1 MNSRSFHR
9 IFLKTP
15 AIFFLLLPLLF
26 IQSAKA
32 TNHPLRVDANT
43 IKNMP
48 ASEFE
53 AGLKELK
60 AQGFKEIIVENDTPS
75 FEKVSAQKA
84 GSSGDF
90 YIMLGLEKNET
101 DNTIRAIDYYNL
113 QAIVSHMSEL
123 KFRVIMNLYA
133 GISDLKSALDADRPT
148 VILWTSHGTA
158 VNFFSATGEPVPAS
172 VFKEASPYVYQFI
185 LSACYGTEAFDF
197 KYGSN
202 IPKTM
207 KTFTWSG
214 ETKPSELKKWIY
226 SGAWSAFSHRKEI
239 TNENLICERQG
250 SGYILKNRFLNKALP
265 GYKYNSSNACHESLL
280 KANNGFACNQVGP
293 VDFTTVSIA
302 KLETTAGSKYS
313 SQDECMNRL
322 KSAYNGK
329 ICRGL
334 PGSNKVLLI
343 DSKTNTANERYF
355 TAMPDCVNTLF
366 SEREL

>member
-1 MNSRSFHR
+1 MNFKTS
-9 IFLKTP
+9 LKNS
-15 AIFFLLLPLLF
+15 AIVLLLFPFFSLQNSYAENQPLK
-26 IQSAKA
+26 IDSQ
-32 TNHPLRVDANT
+32 T
-43 IKNMP
+43 IKNIP

-53 AGLKELK
+53 EGIKELRN
-60 AQGFKEIIVENDTPS
+60 QGFKEIIVESESSP
-75 FEKVSAQKA
+75 FEKVTAQKA

-90 YIMLGLEKNET
+90 YIMLGLEKTEN

-113 QAIVSHMSEL
+113 QSIVSHMSEM

-133 GISDLKSALDADRPT
+133 GISDLKSALNADRPT
-148 VILWTSHGTA
+148 VILWASHGTA
-158 VNFFSATGEPVPAS
+158 VNFYSATGEPVPAS
-172 VFKEASPYVYQFI
+172 VFKDASPYVYQFI

-197 KYGSN
+197 KYGPVV
-202 IPKTM
+202 PKTM
-207 KTFTWSG
+207 KTYTWSG

-226 SGAWSAFSHRKEI
+226 SGAWSAFSNRKEI
-239 TNENLICERQG
+239 TNEGLICERQG
-250 SGYILKNRFLNKALP
+250 SGYTLKNKALKKSLP
-265 GYKYNSSNACHESLL
+265 GYTYSSANACHESLL

-293 VDFTTVSIA
+293 IDFTTISIA
-302 KLETTAGSKYS
+302 KLQVTDGSKYS

-334 PGSNKVLLI
+334 PGSNKVLMI
-343 DSKTNTANERYF
+343 DSRTNTANERYF